1 MHVAHRSD
9 RCLCITGIGQ
19 NTRLVVECNQKEKN
33 KTNSFGIPISS
44 NRIKL
49 KVVKRQNLAGRFS
62 AERMKIMLKK
72 LHLDVVVV
80 VAMFA
85 FVVFAQVTTMGT
97 TTPGGTLDASQMY
110 GQATTVVT
118 VA

>member
-1 MHVAHRSD
+1 
-9 RCLCITGIGQ
+9 
-19 NTRLVVECNQKEKN
+19 
-33 KTNSFGIPISS
+33 
-44 NRIKL
+44 
-49 KVVKRQNLAGRFS
+49 
-62 AERMKIMLKK
+62 MLKK